1 MCGIIIFFLI
11 FFVFLKTCGN
21 LVMASALQKAQINMD
36 DVHGSRKVHVTILAS
51 EWGSI
56 KGGLSTI
63 NRELAIQLAKY
74 PEVEITFC
82 LPKCSE
88 EDKFLA
94 LRHNVKIV
102 EAIPL
107 PGFKLLDWLC
117 LAPADLQIDIIV
129 GHGVKLGK
137 QAQIIKRSKRCKW
150 VQVVHTDPEELGMFK
165 NYSDPISKGEEKHK
179 TEVELC
185 EMADHVV
192 GVGPKLSEAFRSYL
206 RSCQKDDNVL
216 DLTPGVFEDFVAVKQ
231 ALNERQ
237 QRSVLVFG
245 RGDVED
251 FELKGFDIAGKA
263 VAELED
269 TRLVFVGAPDGKHE
283 EIAKR
288 LTECGVPPSR
298 LRVRGF
304 VQDRESL
311 RRLFQEVDLVVMPS
325 RTEGFGLTG
334 LEALSAGV
342 PVLVSR
348 NSGFGEALRT
358 VPFGSTY
365 VVNSEELADWTSA
378 IKSILVKDR
387 RSRLVEAEVL
397 RDSYGRKYNWAKQ
410 IRDLI
415 HRMISWVHGMNVN
428 FLFYGKKNS

>member
-1 MCGIIIFFLI
+1 
-11 FFVFLKTCGN
+11 
-21 LVMASALQKAQINMD
+21 MASSLWEPQSRDCRADDSHKVQI
-36 DVHGSRKVHVTILAS
+36 TILAS
-51 EWGSI
+51 EWGSS

-63 NRELAIQLAKY
+63 NRELAIQLAKC
-74 PEVEITFC
+74 PEVEITFF
-82 LPKCSE
+82 LPQCSQE
-88 EDKFLA
+88 EKKVA
-94 LRHNVKIV
+94 MKHNVKIV
-102 EAIPL
+102 EATPL
-107 PGFKLLDWLC
+107 PGFEQLDWLC
-117 LAPADLQIDIIV
+117 FPPEDLQIDIIV
-129 GHGVKLGK
+129 GHGIKLGK

-206 RSCQKDDNVL
+206 RSCQKDDNVV
-216 DLTPGVFEDFVAVKQ
+216 DFTPGVFEEFVAVKQ
-231 ALNERQ
+231 APSERLQ
-237 QRSVLVFG
+237 SSVLVFG

-334 LEALSAGV
+334 LEALSAGL

-348 NSGFGEALRT
+348 NSGFGKALHS

-365 VVNSEELADWTSA
+365 VVNSEEPADWTSA
-378 IKSILVKDR
+378 IKTIWVEDR
-387 RSRLVEAEVL
+387 RSRLEEAETL
-397 RDSYGRKYNWAKQ
+397 CESYGKKYNWAKQ
-410 IRDLI
+410 IKDLI
-415 HRMISWVHGMNVN
+415 DMMISWVYGMNAN
-428 FLFYGKKNS
+428 FLFMKKKIFLTHCKRNNRT